1 LVQLILH
8 IGTHK
13 TGTSAVQ
20 ECLRR
25 NERILA
31 ERGIYYAHR
40 ARARTLNQ
48 LAQLIASG
56 QSSKAR
62 ALVDSHLAKASAHGA
77 TTFLISAESFFAM
90 TMFLRK
96 LEGDDCEDYWAS
108 EARCIELLHDVL
120 PPDMPKRVVVFF
132 RRQDTFLE
140 SVYAQT
146 VRTRPLS
153 ATCEQF
159 AASVGEALD
168 YARHMRLWSRV
179 FPDCV
184 VHTYEETANAA
195 ARFFLGTV
203 LRIGDLDRF
212 AGLDLRIN
220 TSLARDLVEYKRE
233 LNKATSFVDRRL
245 GNFVCAELE
254 RVVTDDG
261 RYRDYLSPEARARLL
276 RDVEPGNATLGR
288 DFGMRPFPPLSDQVS
303 GARTPYPGL
312 SPERARELR
321 ERHNMIKRS
330 AGYQLRTGDSV
341 AAPGCPPVPRD
352 VRFDRFGARLARIK
366 TRSAASVEAILA
378 SG

>member
-1 LVQLILH
+1 MQLILH

-20 ECLRR
+20 ECLHR

-40 ARARTLNQ
+40 ARARSLNQ

-56 QSSKAR
+56 QSSEAR
-62 ALVDSHLAKASAHGA
+62 ALVGSHLA
-77 TTFLISAESFFAM
+77 FLISAESFFAM
-90 TMFLRK
+90 TMFFHK
-96 LEGDDCEDYWAS
+96 LEGEDCGHYWTA

-120 PPDMPKRVVVFF
+120 PHDLPKRVMVFF
-132 RRQDTFLE
+132 RRQDKFLE

-184 VHTYEETANAA
+184 VHSYEETANAA
-195 ARFFLGTV
+195 AWFFLGTV
-203 LRIGDLDRF
+203 LKIGGLDRF

-233 LNKATSFVDRRL
+233 LNKATAFVDRRM
-245 GNFVCAELE
+245 GNFVCAEL
-254 RVVTDDG
+254 
-261 RYRDYLSPEARARLL
+261 
-276 RDVEPGNATLGR
+276 
-288 DFGMRPFPPLSDQVS
+288 
-303 GARTPYPGL
+303 
-312 SPERARELR
+312 
-321 ERHNMIKRS
+321 
-330 AGYQLRTGDSV
+330 DSV
-341 AAPGCPPVPRD
+341 RH
-352 VRFDRFGARLARIK
+352 R
-366 TRSAASVEAILA
+366 
-378 SG
+378 

>member
-1 LVQLILH
+1 MQLILH

-20 ECLRR
+20 ECLHR

-40 ARARTLNQ
+40 ARARSLNQ

-56 QSSKAR
+56 QSSEAR
-62 ALVDSHLAKASAHGA
+62 ALLDSHLAKARAHGA

-90 TMFLRK
+90 TMFFHK
-96 LEGDDCEDYWAS
+96 LEGEDCEDYWAA

-120 PPDMPKRVVVFF
+120 PADMPKRVVVFF
-132 RRQDTFLE
+132 RRQDKFLE

-184 VHTYEETANAA
+184 VHSYEETANAA

-203 LRIGDLDRF
+203 LKIGDLDRF

-233 LNKATSFVDRRL
+233 LNKATSFVDRRM

-276 RDVEPGNATLGR
+276 RDVEPGNATLSR
-288 DFGMRPFPPLSDQVS
+288 DFGMQPFPPLSDQAS
-303 GARTPYPGL
+303 SARTPYPGL
-312 SPERARELR
+312 LPERARELR
-321 ERHNMIKRS
+321 ERHNTIKRS
-330 AGYQLRTGDSV
+330 AGYQLERATLLLRQVTRRFRAMFASTDS
-341 AAPGCPPVPRD
+341 ARAWRGSRRDAPQ
-352 VRFDRFGARLARIK
+352 
-366 TRSAASVEAILA
+366 ASKP
-378 SG
+378 S